1 MVFKKAVAK
10 KVVKKAGESKYVK
23 VAKELTELMGLDP
36 AIDTSVD
43 EEELQGLLVEAGG
56 MLDAN
61 DTISDLATEVLTEL
75 GVELPSG
82 EEEEEEKPAKKV
94 VKRAATTKP
103 AKKVPMKTAA
113 KVEEEEEEEEE
124 EETAAKVEEEE
135 EEEEEEGDELDDLDR
150 SGLKKFIAENELD
163 IKVFKSMK
171 DDDIRAAIRALAE
184 PEEEEKPAK
193 KAPAKKAAPMKKAV
207 KKEEVEKGPTRP
219 EVFKDI
225 MEEGGGTF
233 DEIKA
238 EFIERFQGSEAEAGY
253 KIQQFLRL
261 LLTMGYVE
269 KSAKGKYTLVG

>member
-1 MVFKKAVAK
+1 MVFKKAGVK

-103 AKKVPMKTAA
+103 AKKVPMKKAA
-113 KVEEEEEEEEE
+113 KVEEEEEEEEP
-124 EETAAKVEEEE
+124 EEEE
-135 EEEEEEGDELDDLDR
+135 EEEETAEGDELDDLDR

-171 DDDIRAAIRALAE
+171 DDDIRAAIRAIAE

-193 KAPAKKAAPMKKAV
+193 KAPAKKAPMKKAV
-207 KKEEVEKGPTRP
+207 KKEEESGPTRA
-219 EVFKDI
+219 EVFKEI
-225 MEEGGGTF
+225 MEEGGGTQE
-233 DEIKA
+233 EIVESMHANYKD
-238 EFIERFQGSEAEAGY
+238 GNSSEAEARFQVGL
-253 KIQQFLRL
+253 FLRL
-261 LLTMGYVE
+261 LRTMGFVE
-269 KSAKGKYTLVG
+269 KNKKDKYVLIG